1 MSDTITLLRCAR
13 GLVLAKRISA
23 SGITPYDQAKRFDG
37 VTRSVSSLD
46 DLHDLLGHL
55 IDAPR
60 FCVVRGELIAGERA
74 TGIRRLVYDDPQ
86 TGDRATLRDVPRR
99 WLALD
104 MEGIARPA
112 DLPAADLAGCAAL
125 AIATLP
131 GAFSGAGFIVQ
142 ATAGH
147 GIKPGIRL
155 RLWYWLSRA
164 TSGAELRRW
173 LAGCPA
179 DPSIFGAAQP
189 IYTAAPLFSEGAADP
204 VPQRL
209 HSRPGGLVEA
219 PPPEALAPPPAPP
232 PVPLPAPGNARAER
246 YAIAALSRAAAAVAS
261 APVDSRHLTCRSQ
274 ARGLAR
280 LVAAGLL
287 AESDVVAVM
296 DAALQQAGKQAGE
309 GAKVAAWAIAHPSA
323 APLPE
328 GLA

>member
-1 MSDTITLLRCAR
+1 MSDTIALLRCAR
-13 GLVLAKRISA
+13 GLVLAKRISPA
-23 SGITPYDQAKRFDG
+23 AIAPYDQAKRFDAF
-37 VTRSVSSLD
+37 TRSLSSLD
-46 DLHDLLGHL
+46 DLQDLLGHL

-60 FCVVRGELIAGERA
+60 ICGVRGELIAGERA
-74 TGIRRLVYDDPQ
+74 TGIRRLIYDDPQ

-104 MEGIARPA
+104 MEGIGRPA

-131 GAFSGAGFIVQ
+131 AAFHGAGFIAQ

-189 IYTAAPLFSEGAADP
+189 IYTAAPIFSEGAADP
-204 VPQRL
+204 LPQRL
-209 HSRPGGLVEA
+209 HSRTGGLVEV

-232 PVPLPAPGNARAER
+232 LAPLPAPGNARAER
-246 YAIAALSRAAAAVAS
+246 YALAALRHAAAAVAS
-261 APVDSRHLTCRSQ
+261 APVDSRHVTCRAQ

-287 AESDVVAVM
+287 AESDVIAVM
-296 DAALQQAGKQAGE
+296 DAALQEAGKPKGE
-309 GAKVAAWAIAHPSA
+309 GAKVAAWAINHPSA
-323 APLPE
+323 APLP
-328 GLA
+328 GGIA